1 MENPLCIKQIQA
13 CVLIKYYEHVQGKQP
28 QALKKQIF
36 SPNGLQTVKLK
47 YPKEAIMENPLC
59 IKQIQACVAS
69 VVQEH
74 HAMAGKS
81 NHGRRL
87 MIQSVCFKEKGRP
100 STPAP
105 TISMTEH

>member
-1 MENPLCIKQIQA
+1 MENPLR
-13 CVLIKYYEHVQGKQP
+13 
-28 QALKKQIF
+28 
-36 SPNGLQTVKLK
+36 
-47 YPKEAIMENPLC
+47 

-74 HAMAGKS
+74 RAMAGKR

-105 TISMTEH
+105 TISMTEHLQSLWFIEKWFVFSGWHWRS